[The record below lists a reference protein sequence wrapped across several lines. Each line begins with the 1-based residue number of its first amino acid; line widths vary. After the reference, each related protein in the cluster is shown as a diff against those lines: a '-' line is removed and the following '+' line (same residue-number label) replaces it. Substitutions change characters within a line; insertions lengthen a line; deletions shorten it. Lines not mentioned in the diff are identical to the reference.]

1 MNSAFNVRF
10 STAIGSRSGIRE
22 RPGRSCTKKNLLKPQ
37 QEFYRV
43 LVKREEKINLGF
55 LITAVIDKNEGYRH
69 EKFLVYVDGGEIDW
83 FEYDEVSNVTD
94 VWPGAGLD
102 AAYLNESIAQNRRH
116 FNYIQMRCLEARRKI
131 KDEQFNFIEPD
142 LSVGQILLFDEKTP
156 VKVIGKTDL
165 GGLNIQIE
173 NLVEGWK
180 CWVPFFSINFL
191 QNRELYQKILEERIL
206 FKDFKI
212 LKSQNCL
219 DLQPKILMPSKIHQS
234 LLGDWNPLCHQLN
247 LVDNIQPLPEE
258 NIEIITASEDK
269 RLCDEPIE
277 SVPKRIKIPTEDDD
291 GSSGIGS
298 TGSDDESQLMQN

>member
-1 MNSAFNVRF
+1 MNFAFNDRNLKGL
-10 STAIGSRSGIRE
+10 GSKSGNRE
-22 RPGRSCTKKNLLKPQ
+22 RPGRSCTTKFHQKQ
-37 QEFYRV
+37 FYRV

-55 LITAVIDKNEGYRH
+55 LISAVIDKNEGYRH

-94 VWPGAGLD
+94 VWPEAGLD
-102 AAYLNESIAQNRRH
+102 AAYKNDSIPQHRRH
-116 FNYIQMRCLEARRKI
+116 FNYIQMRCLEARQKI
-131 KDEQFNFIEPD
+131 KDEHFDFVEPD

-156 VKVIGKTDL
+156 VKVIGKTDF

-173 NLVEGWK
+173 NLVDGWK

-191 QNRELYQKILEERIL
+191 QNRELYQKILEERNV

-219 DLQPKILMPSKIHQS
+219 DLQPKIIMPTKIHQS
-234 LLGDWNPLCHQLN
+234 LLGNWNPLCHKLS

-258 NIEIITASEDK
+258 RVEIIIASEDK
-269 RLCDEPIE
+269 RVYDEPIE
-277 SVPKRIKIPTEDDD
+277 SVSKRIKIPTEDDD

-298 TGSDDESQLMQN
+298 TGSDDEPQLMQN